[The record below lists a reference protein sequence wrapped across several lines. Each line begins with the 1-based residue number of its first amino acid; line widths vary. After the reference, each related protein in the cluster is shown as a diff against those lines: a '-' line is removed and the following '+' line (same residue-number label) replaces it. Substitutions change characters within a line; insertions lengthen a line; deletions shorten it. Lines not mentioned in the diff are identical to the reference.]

1 MQEGKSVEEIAK
13 ELQPS
18 QLENVEEKEEEKVEE
33 KTEEK
38 VFVPKPAVDAEG
50 KVISLDSNWKSFL
63 VKKGKNSESKQK
75 KGKIAVKKEKKV
87 EIKNK
92 NVEKASPGHTNTFD
106 VDPGCYQAPLD
117 LLVNFVFDH
126 MGGIEF

>member
-18 QLENVEEKEEEKVEE
+18 QLENVEGKEEEKVEE

-63 VKKGKNSESKQK
+63 VKKGKNPESKQK

-92 NVEKASPGHTNTFD
+92 NVEKKEQSVEKQTKNFFD
-106 VDPGCYQAPLD
+106 FHKEKSMKKVPL
-117 LLVNFVFDH
+117 VKKVKK
-126 MGGIEF
+126 